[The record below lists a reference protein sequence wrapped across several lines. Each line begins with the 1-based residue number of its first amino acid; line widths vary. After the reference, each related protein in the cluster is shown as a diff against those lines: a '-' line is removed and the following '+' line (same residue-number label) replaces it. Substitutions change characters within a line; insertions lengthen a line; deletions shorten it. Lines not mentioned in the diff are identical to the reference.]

1 MTATPAASARLQ
13 LRVNGETR
21 EVPTGWTVQ
30 TLLDDLRL
38 DPRLVVVELNREILR
53 DRSALPEVRLHDGD
67 VLELVHFVGGG

>member
-1 MTATPAASARLQ
+1 MTATPAASARMM

-21 EVPTGWTVQ
+21 DVPTGWTVQ
-30 TLLDDLRL
+30 TLLDDLHL

-53 DRSALPEVRLHDGD
+53 DRSALPVVPLRDGD

>member
-1 MTATPAASARLQ
+1 MTATPAAVSRLT

-21 EVPTGWTVQ
+21 DVPTGWTIQ

-38 DPRLVVVELNREILR
+38 DARLVVVERNREILR
-53 DRSALPEVRLHDGD
+53 DRSTLPEVRLQDGD